1 MARRTPAKRPV
12 VSSNG
17 TRDEQQPSV
26 AAAREL
32 ADEQT
37 LADSDQ
43 TLSDGDHTLSETDQT
58 SADSDQTSADS
69 EQLASDR
76 DQAASD
82 RDLEAG
88 GSPRV
93 HEVSRE
99 VREHSSDQRERTA
112 EQREHSAHA
121 RLEAAAGRDS
131 IVQARDLA
139 ALARDRAADARD
151 LAMAQL
157 DAVVEQDA
165 GVHERSGSDRIIRA
179 AGARKRAAQ
188 RRAHVAEQRTLIA
201 KDRHAAAADREQSA
215 RERLRALVDR
225 EALSREVAIVE
236 TDRLTGARTRAAG
249 LTNLDQE
256 VDRCRRSSGRVVV
269 VFVSVSVEGLKPVN
283 DAEGQHAGDELLK
296 GLVGLIKKDLRSYD
310 LIIRLGGDEFLIAL
324 SNTTLA
330 EARRRFGALASGS
343 EPGAIRTGF
352 AELTADETA
361 DQLIA
366 RAEHELAAGRSAGP
380 PSRESRSEPLTS

>member
-1 MARRTPAKRPV
+1 MPRRTPAKRPV

-17 TRDEQQPSV
+17 TRDEQQSSV
-26 AAAREL
+26 AAVREL

-43 TLSDGDHTLSETDQT
+43 TLSDGDQTLSETDQT
-58 SADSDQTSADS
+58 SADSDQTTADS

-131 IVQARDLA
+131 IAQARDLA

-151 LAMAQL
+151 LAMAQV

-165 GVHERSGSDRIIRA
+165 GLHERTGSDRIIRA

-188 RRAHVAEQRTLIA
+188 RRAHVAEQRALTA

-269 VFVSVSVEGLKPVN
+269 VFVSVEGLKPVN

-352 AELTADETA
+352 AELTAGETA

-380 PSRESRSEPLTS
+380 SSRESRPEPLTS

>member
-43 TLSDGDHTLSETDQT
+43 TLSDGDQTLSETDQT

-99 VREHSSDQRERTA
+99 VREHSSDQR
-112 EQREHSAHA
+112 
-121 RLEAAAGRDS
+121 
-131 IVQARDLA
+131 
-139 ALARDRAADARD
+139 
-151 LAMAQL
+151 
-157 DAVVEQDA
+157 
-165 GVHERSGSDRIIRA
+165 
-179 AGARKRAAQ
+179 
-188 RRAHVAEQRTLIA
+188 TLTA
-201 KDRHAAAADREQSA
+201 KDRQAAAADREQSA

-236 TDRLTGARTRAAG
+236 TDRLTGARTRATG

-269 VFVSVSVEGLKPVN
+269 VFVSVEGLKPVN

-296 GLVGLIKKDLRSYD
+296 GLVGLIEKDLRSYD
-310 LIIRLGGDEFLIAL
+310 LIIRLGGDELLIAL

-330 EARRRFGALASGS
+330 EARGRFGALASGS